1 MKSQTSLAARNC
13 RLQEWSQMVHSCNN
27 RPIGM
32 SVNEWC
38 RENSIT
44 TANYYYRM
52 TQVRKACLDSLSDE
66 AVNQEVVPVP
76 MNLVAPA
83 EESCIKKLLPE
94 SVKGSS
100 LEFDFHGATLRV
112 TDQTSD
118 ALLAKVLGVLAMLN
132 NAICFKQIFIVTGYT
147 DLRSGI
153 DRLAALITSKTG
165 DNPFVPDTL
174 YLFCGR
180 KTDRIKGLTWERDGF
195 LLLYKRLEK
204 GRFQW
209 PRNESEVQS
218 LTEQQFRW
226 LMEGLTITPK
236 HTVQEITPPQ
246 YPA

>member
-1 MKSQTSLAARNC
+1 
-13 RLQEWSQMVHSCNN
+13 
-27 RPIGM
+27 
-32 SVNEWC
+32 
-38 RENSIT
+38 
-44 TANYYYRM
+44 
-52 TQVRKACLDSLSDE
+52 
-66 AVNQEVVPVP
+66 
-76 MNLVAPA
+76 
-83 EESCIKKLLPE
+83 
-94 SVKGSS
+94 
-100 LEFDFHGATLRV
+100 
-112 TDQTSD
+112 
-118 ALLAKVLGVLAMLN
+118 MLN

-180 KTDRIKGLTWERDGF
+180 KTNHQVPVPGKNYRKVIWCNKMKIISIAAVTAGG
-195 LLLYKRLEK
+195 KRLEK

>member
-1 MKSQTSLAARNC
+1 
-13 RLQEWSQMVHSCNN
+13 
-27 RPIGM
+27 
-32 SVNEWC
+32 
-38 RENSIT
+38 
-44 TANYYYRM
+44 
-52 TQVRKACLDSLSDE
+52 
-66 AVNQEVVPVP
+66 
-76 MNLVAPA
+76 
-83 EESCIKKLLPE
+83 
-94 SVKGSS
+94 
-100 LEFDFHGATLRV
+100 
-112 TDQTSD
+112 
-118 ALLAKVLGVLAMLN
+118 MLN

-165 DNPFVPDTL
+165 DNPFVQDTL